1 LRQSNSTP
9 NPLSLRTARKCG
21 SWLPNASLLV
31 RSTACHRLQRFLL
44 VLLFLGVAAGNAQ
57 DNSEALSLAHCI
69 ELARG
74 APSTV
79 KRARAQLDA
88 AKYAVRGARANFL
101 PQVSIANGFTYNSPL
116 LYDRNTFS
124 FVALNGIR
132 EYSSAATT
140 TLEVDSSGR
149 LRAIYDR
156 ARANRAI
163 AEAGLAMSDRDLTR
177 AVSAAYYRVLLTR
190 KLAASANDNLQAA
203 RDFET
208 KVRQLVDGGE
218 ASQADLTKASLET
231 ALLEQTADSMKVEAE
246 MAEHDLASYWTT
258 DVANRLVL
266 ADDLDHRPPA
276 PSTPSENAPY
286 LKRPE
291 FRLFAAQVAGFNAD
305 ARQARAQML
314 PQLNLSFQYG
324 IDSTH
329 VTSRDRGY
337 AGFIHLDIPV
347 FDFLRARS
355 EQRQF
360 QSVALAAQTD
370 QSISTRLLSK
380 EYQDALSQVNGTYA
394 QIETTER
401 QVSLAKDNL
410 RLSRLRFESGEGT
423 ALDVVTAQ
431 SALVQADIDFYT
443 TRANYLNAI
452 SVLKVASGQ

>member
-1 LRQSNSTP
+1 MHRSNSTP
-9 NPLSLRTARKCG
+9 DPLPLRTARICG
-21 SWLPNASLLV
+21 SWIPKAPRSA
-31 RSTACHRLQRFLL
+31 RSTSCHLLRRFLL
-44 VLLFLGVAAGNAQ
+44 VVLFLGVAAGNAQ
-57 DNSEALSLAHCI
+57 DNSEALSLAQCI
-69 ELARG
+69 ELART
-74 APSTV
+74 APSSV

-88 AKYAVRGARANFL
+88 AKYAERGARANFL

-116 LYDRNTFS
+116 LYDRNNFS
-124 FVALNGIR
+124 FIALNGVR

-156 ARANRAI
+156 ARANRTI
-163 AEAGLAMSDRDLTR
+163 AEAGLTMSERDLER
-177 AVSAAYYRVLLTR
+177 AVSVAYYRVLLTR
-190 KLAASANDNLQAA
+190 KLAASASDNLQAA

-208 KVRQLVDGGE
+208 KVGQLVDGLE

-258 DVANRLVL
+258 DVAGRLVL
-266 ADDLDHRPPA
+266 ADDLDRKLPA
-276 PSTPSENAPY
+276 STVSSETAPY

-291 FRLFAAQVAGFNAD
+291 FRLFAAQIAGFNAD
-305 ARQARAQML
+305 ARQARAGML

-324 IDSTH
+324 IDSTR

-337 AGFIHLDIPV
+337 AGFVRLDIPI

-360 QSVALAAQTD
+360 QSVARAAQTD
-370 QSISTRLLSK
+370 LSIGTRLFSK

-394 QIETTER
+394 QIPITQR
-401 QVSLAKDNL
+401 QVDLAKENL
-410 RLSRLRFESGEGT
+410 RLSRIRFESGEGT

-443 TRANYLNAI
+443 TRANYLNALLA
-452 SVLKVASGQ
+452 LKVASGQ